1 MQRKP
6 IGEILKEK
14 GLITEDYL
22 KFALLE
28 QKATGERLGEV
39 LVRVG
44 IVTDL
49 EIAQA
54 LAEQAGL
61 PFLDLSTLTPEIKAL
76 ESIPFNFAKNNLVLP
91 IALENRTLSV
101 AIADPFN
108 QHLMSAVQRI
118 AGKNISFYV
127 SGTQSL
133 AKAIEKFYYFKEHS
147 IEDELNGLLE
157 RLKMNPNMD
166 FDVEELLNNLLIL
179 GIQKRATDLHLIPTQ
194 RSLQV
199 FYRVDGI
206 LDPAI
211 VFPYPV
217 FRRLINVLKIRSQLD
232 IAETRR
238 PQDGRMS
245 FTFLE
250 SKYDLRVA
258 TAPTSFG
265 ETAVIRYLP
274 TGAQVQNLEYLGF
287 DPEEIKLIDEI
298 ISQPYGMF
306 LITGPTGSGK
316 STTLFAALRRINLLE
331 KNVLTAEDPIEYL
344 LPLAR
349 QTQVNDEIGYTF
361 ARAIR
366 AFLRLDPDVILVG
379 EVRDEETATMAVR
392 AALTG
397 HLFLSTLHTNDAI
410 SSLFRLK
417 DMGIKPDLISSALK
431 GVIAQRLVR
440 KICPY
445 CKEPYHPPSQL
456 LEYYELPKDREYF
469 RGKGCFQ
476 CGGKGYLGRTVVCE
490 IFFVDEELSKL
501 IGEDPPLSVIYDLA
515 KKKGMK
521 FLKEDAK
528 DKVLAGITTLEEIK
542 RVVG

>member
-6 IGEILKEK
+6 LGEILKEK
-14 GLITEDYL
+14 GLITEDYI

-28 QKATGERLGEV
+28 QKATGEKLGEV

-44 IVTDL
+44 MVTDL
-49 EIAQA
+49 EIAKA
-54 LAEQAGL
+54 LSEQAGF
-61 PFLDLSTLTPEIKAL
+61 PFIDIETLTPEPRAL
-76 ESIPFNFAKNNLVLP
+76 DSLPFNFAKNNLVLP
-91 IALENRTLSV
+91 FSLEDGTLKV
-101 AIADPFN
+101 AISDPFN
-108 QHLMSAVQRI
+108 QHLLNAVQRI
-118 AGKNISFYV
+118 AGRNVSFYI
-127 SGTQSL
+127 SGSQGI
-133 AKAIEKFYYFKEHS
+133 AKAVEKFYYFKEHS
-147 IEDELNGLLE
+147 IEEELKSLIE
-157 RLKMNPNMD
+157 RLKANPNLD
-166 FDVEELLNNLLIL
+166 FDVEEFLNKLLIL
-179 GIQKRATDLHLIPTQ
+179 GIQKRATDFHLIPTQ
-194 RSLQV
+194 RSLQI

-211 VFPYPV
+211 VLPYAV
-217 FRRLINVLKIRSQLD
+217 YRRIVNVIKIRSQLD

-265 ETAVIRYLP
+265 ETVVIRYLP
-274 TGAQVQNLEYLGF
+274 TGAQVQSLEYLGF

-298 ISQPYGMF
+298 ITQPYGMF

-316 STTLFAALRRINLLE
+316 TTTLFAALRRINLLE

-349 QTQVNDEIGYTF
+349 QTQVNEEIGYTF

-379 EVRDEETATMAVR
+379 EVRDEETASMAVR

-410 SSLFRLK
+410 SSVFRLK
-417 DMGIKPDLISSALK
+417 DMGIKPDLLSSTLK
-431 GVIAQRLVR
+431 GVIAQRLIR

-445 CKEPYHPPSQL
+445 CKEPYAPPSEL
-456 LEYYELPKDREYF
+456 LEYYNLPKEREYF
-469 RGKGCFQ
+469 RGRGCFQ

-490 IFFVDEELSKL
+490 IFFVDEEVSKL
-501 IGEDPPLSVIYDLA
+501 IGEDPPLSAIYEVA
-515 KKKGMK
+515 KNKGMK
-521 FLKEDAK
+521 FLKEDARE
-528 DKVLAGITTLEEIK
+528 KVLSGITTVEEIK

>member
-6 IGEILKEK
+6 LGEILKER
-14 GLITEDYL
+14 GLITDDYI

-28 QKATGERLGEV
+28 QKATGEKLGEV

-44 IVTDL
+44 MVTDL
-49 EIAQA
+49 EIARA
-54 LAEQAGL
+54 LSEQAVF
-61 PFLDLSTLTPEIKAL
+61 PFLDIDILTPEPKAL

-91 IALENRTLSV
+91 FSFENGTLKV
-101 AIADPFN
+101 AISDPFN
-108 QHLMSAVQRI
+108 QHLMNAIQRV
-118 AGKNISFYV
+118 AGRNVSFFV
-127 SGTQSL
+127 TGAQSL

-147 IEDELNGLLE
+147 IEEDLKNLTE
-157 RLKMNPNMD
+157 RLKTNPTMD
-166 FDVEELLNNLLIL
+166 FDVEDLLNKLLIL
-179 GIQKRATDLHLIPTQ
+179 GIQRRATDLHLIPTQ
-194 RSLQV
+194 RSLQI

-211 VFPYPV
+211 VFPHTV
-217 FRRLINVLKIRSQLD
+217 FRRLINVIKIRSQLD

-250 SKYDLRVA
+250 SKYDLRIA

-265 ETAVIRYLP
+265 ETVVIRYLP

-298 ISQPYGMF
+298 IAQPYGMF

-331 KNVLTAEDPIEYL
+331 KNVLTAEDPVEYL

-349 QTQVNDEIGYTF
+349 QTQVSEEIGYTF

-410 SSLFRLK
+410 SSIFRLK
-417 DMGIKPDLISSALK
+417 DMGIKADLLSSALK
-431 GVIAQRLVR
+431 GVIAQRLIR
-440 KICPY
+440 KICPA
-445 CKEPYHPPSQL
+445 CKEPYKPPKEV
-456 LEYYELPKDREYF
+456 LEYYKLPEDREYY

-501 IGEDPPLSVIYDLA
+501 IGEDPPLSVIYERA
-515 KKKGMK
+515 RQKGFK
-521 FLKEDAK
+521 NLREDAK
-528 DKVLAGITTLEEIK
+528 EKVLAGITTPEEIK